1 MRATTML
8 CLAGAVGLISGA
20 AQYAYSQSPYVPAAV
35 FCAAGGPT
43 PCATLPAYIGADPML
58 GNAIGY
64 NGIVAAPPT
73 SAATDSQ
80 TPFDN
85 MSWQSF
91 VGLNWMSGAESAPAA
106 KGLALGGSRVWQG
119 WAKVNQVFGNAPVQA
134 SCANPSGLPVISIG
148 SDGNGNPSQ
157 KNDDYY
163 QASTDVP
170 LIDINGNWTLFERR
184 LNVAE
189 IAYLAAPGGNPLNT
203 LLTVAGQNRFV
214 QGGGTVAFAAS
225 STDPLGARGAMELK
239 IAWRILGATDT
250 AARYITENALLTVAP
265 DLVSGNQ
272 PICAAVTL
280 GMVGM
285 HIIQRNPDYAPNA
298 ALKPEWIWSTFEHTG
313 NAPLAASAC
322 DPAAPVG
329 CVNLNQPSC
338 GAAAAGAAA
347 SSYFTP
353 ASSAATNTA
362 PTASTTGPG
371 FIWNPSP
378 PYAKAYVQPM
388 TVAGQTVYVG
398 PQVVRCW
405 QIYGLTA
412 QLNAQWQ
419 AALATAGSPLANY
432 VLIGTQWGASLDG
445 RTAPY
450 PNDAVP
456 GLLSNAT
463 LETYIQ
469 NNAQP
474 TASGGVGSCIGCHSA
489 ATLADGT
496 TPSDFSFLPGLASPS
511 PARLDFA
518 R

>member
-8 CLAGAVGLISGA
+8 CLAGAVGLTTAA

-35 FCAAGGPT
+35 FCANGGSV
-43 PCATLPAYIGADPML
+43 PCSTIPAYIGADPML
-58 GNAIGY
+58 RIAIGY
-64 NGIVAAPPT
+64 NGILAPPT
-73 SAATDSQ
+73 SKDTDSQ

-85 MSWQSF
+85 LSWQSF
-91 VGLNWMSGAESAPAA
+91 VGLNWMSGSESAPAP
-106 KGLALGGSRVWQG
+106 KGLVLEGSRVWQG
-119 WAKVNQVFGNAPVQA
+119 WAKVNQVFGNSPVQA
-134 SCANPSGLPVISIG
+134 SCANPSNLPVVSIG

-170 LIDINGNWTLFERR
+170 LIDINGNWTLYERR
-184 LNVAE
+184 LNVTE

-203 LLTVAGQNRFV
+203 LMTVAGQERFV
-214 QGGGTVAFAAS
+214 SQGNMVAFTAS

-239 IAWRILGATDT
+239 IAWRLLGASDD
-250 AARYITENALLTVAP
+250 ASRYITEQVLLAVAP

-272 PICAAVTL
+272 PICATVTV

-285 HIIQRNPDYAPNA
+285 HIIQRNPDYATNT
-298 ALKPEWIWSTFEHTG
+298 ALKPEWIWSTFEHVD
-313 NAPLAASAC
+313 NAPLAQAAC
-322 DPAAPVG
+322 DPATPNG

-338 GAAAAGAAA
+338 GGAAAGATAA
-347 SSYFTP
+347 SYFTP
-353 ASSAATNTA
+353 ASSAPTNTA
-362 PTASTTGPG
+362 PTASTTGPA
-371 FIWNPSP
+371 FVWNPTP
-378 PYAKAYVQPM
+378 PYAKGYVEPI

-405 QIYGLTA
+405 QVYSLTA

-419 AALATAGSPLANY
+419 AALAGSPLANY
-432 VLIGTQWGASLDG
+432 LLVGTQWGAGVDG
-445 RTAPY
+445 ARDPY
-450 PNDAVP
+450 PSDAVP

-469 NNAQP
+469 NNTQP
-474 TASGGVGSCIGCHSA
+474 TASGGVGSCIGCHRA
-489 ATLADGT
+489 ATLVDNR
-496 TPSDFSFLPGLASPS
+496 TPADFSFLPSLAAPA

-518 R
+518 Q